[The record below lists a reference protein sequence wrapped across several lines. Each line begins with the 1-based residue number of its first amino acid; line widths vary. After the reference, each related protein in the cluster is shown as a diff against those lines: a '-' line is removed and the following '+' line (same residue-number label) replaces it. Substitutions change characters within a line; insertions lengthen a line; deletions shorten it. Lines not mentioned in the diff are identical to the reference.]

1 MPRGP
6 GQSRRCRACRHQK
19 KKCDLQLPRCSLCRH
34 RCVECVYDQGLS
46 FVHSQA
52 PKDRGRNAA
61 RTVGSLRGPVATKS
75 NEPLDIVLSDTL
87 AEAAFEAK
95 CLGLFWESF
104 LPFGRSIPQT
114 TISCSSSG
122 WTLLAQDLYLHEP
135 ILRNALVALAL
146 ANVGKRDDKQ
156 WMRDAGLRIY
166 GKALCRM
173 RGALLNPSR
182 VNYDGILVA
191 TKIMSLFEMFH
202 GDDRQ
207 DKVAQARAWVDHVKG
222 GVAVFLGIGPK
233 GCASGVSHRMFCD
246 GRAIMVLPS
255 IYTRKKS
262 ILSSPAWKQVPWS
275 LEPKSA
281 TDSLVDIL
289 VDIPTVLEKLDD
301 LQDETDREK
310 IRKRQEALVQ
320 TCRKYDRDLFAWY
333 TSFGPN
339 QMAEDFDYEPDTE
352 ISMEDIARA
361 HTLNLYWT
369 TCLILYNVMRRA
381 TVSQTE
387 LPTRVDPLTCC
398 RHIARSLPVF
408 LKESVGL
415 WGLSIVLFPVGMALR
430 FLSAEKDSDEYSRIR
445 SFIDHGV
452 QGFHLSQFLNSSQRN
467 ASALLLHSNK
477 GF

>member
-1 MPRGP
+1 MLLLFKF
-6 GQSRRCRACRHQK
+6 S
-19 KKCDLQLPRCSLCRH
+19 LQRCSQCRH

-52 PKDRGRNAA
+52 PKDRGRNTA
-61 RTVGSLRGPVATKS
+61 RTVGSLRGTVTTKS
-75 NEPLDIVLSDTL
+75 NELPDIVLSDTL
-87 AEAAFEAK
+87 AEAAYEAK
-95 CLGLFWESF
+95 CVGLFWESF
-104 LPFGRSIPQT
+104 LLFGRLIPET
-114 TISCSSSG
+114 TIACASSG

-135 ILRNALVALAL
+135 ILRNALVAFAL

-166 GKALCRM
+166 GKALCKM
-173 RGALLNPSR
+173 RAALLNPSR

-191 TKIMSLFEMFH
+191 TKIMTYRMFH

-207 DKVAQARAWVDHVKG
+207 DKVTQARAWVDH
-222 GVAVFLGIGPK
+222 

-255 IYTRKKS
+255 IYTRKT
-262 ILSSPAWKQVPWS
+262 

-289 VDIPTVLEKLDD
+289 VDIPTVLEELDD
-301 LQDETDREK
+301 LQDETDLEK
-310 IRKRQEALVQ
+310 KRKRQEALVQ
-320 TCRKYDRDLFAWY
+320 TCWKYDRDLCAWY

-339 QMAEDFDYEPDTE
+339 KMAEDFDSEPDAV

-381 TVSQTE
+381 AISQTE
-387 LPTRVDPLTCC
+387 LPARVDPLTCC

-408 LKESVGL
+408 LKESVGVC
-415 WGLSIVLFPVGMALR
+415 GLSIVLSPVGMALR

-452 QGFHLSQFLNSSQRN
+452 QGFHLGKFLNSSQSN
-467 ASALLLHSNK
+467 ASALLLHRSK
-477 GF
+477 RS

>member
-6 GQSRRCRACRHQK
+6 GQSRRCMACRHLK

-34 RCVECVYDQGLS
+34 RCVECVYDQGPS

-52 PKDRGRNAA
+52 PKDRGHNTT
-61 RTVGSLRGPVATKS
+61 RTVGSLRRPVTTKS
-75 NEPLDIVLSDTL
+75 KQPLDIVLSDTL
-87 AEAAFEAK
+87 TEAAFEAK

-104 LPFGRSIPQT
+104 LPFGRSIPET
-114 TISCSSSG
+114 TISCASSG

-135 ILRNALVALAL
+135 ILRNALIAFAL

-166 GKALCRM
+166 GKVLCRM
-173 RGALLNPSR
+173 RGALLNPLQ

-207 DKVAQARAWVDHVKG
+207 DKAAQARAWVDHVKG
-222 GVAVFLGIGPK
+222 GVAIFLGRGPK

-255 IYTRKKS
+255 IYTRKQS

-281 TDSLVDIL
+281 TDNLVDIL
-289 VDIPTVLEKLDD
+289 VDIPTILEKLDD
-301 LQDETDREK
+301 LQDETNIEK
-310 IRKRQEALVQ
+310 KRKRQEVLLQ
-320 TCRKYDRDLFAWY
+320 TCWKYDRDLLAWFM
-333 TSFGPN
+333 SFSPN
-339 QMAEDFDYEPDTE
+339 KVADNFEYEPDAE
-352 ISMEDIARA
+352 ISMEDIART

-369 TCLILYNVMRRA
+369 TCLILYNAMRRI
-381 TVSQTE
+381 TVWPTE
-387 LPTRVDPLTCC
+387 LPARIDPLICC
-398 RHIARSLPVF
+398 RNIARSLPIF
-408 LKESVGL
+408 LKKNSGL
-415 WGLSIVLFPVGMALR
+415 WCLSIVLFPVGMALR

-445 SFIDHGV
+445 HFIDHGV
-452 QGFHLSQFLNSSQRN
+452 QGFHLGQFLKSSRRN
-467 ASALLLHSNK
+467 ASTLLLHNSK
-477 GF
+477 